1 MHINYMSEVSTE
13 QMKCEIIWN
22 SAQNQWLN
30 WKSVLFSP
38 ILFFKPTP
46 LNKLVSKV
54 ILNDK
59 DYWL

>member
-1 MHINYMSEVSTE
+1 MWVKSAQNK
-13 QMKCEIIWN
+13 MKYEIIWN

-30 WKSVLFSP
+30 WKSVLLSP